1 MSPISTLTALAPAK
15 INLYLH
21 VVGRRSNGYHELD
34 SLIAFSDLHDVIRV
48 DPAETLTLTLEGPF
62 AHGLEGGANNLVLR
76 AAMALADQAGRKAG
90 ASITLSKNL
99 PVASGIGG
107 GSADA
112 AATLRILNRFWQVGL
127 DGPTLSRLGQSLGA
141 DVPVCLFGQT
151 ARVQGIGEKIEP
163 GPALPDIGLL
173 LVNPGVGVS
182 TAAVF
187 SKRRGAF
194 SSPAD
199 LPASFDSAESLVEF
213 LSHCHNDLLASARE
227 LSPQIDLV
235 LADIVQQPDCLF
247 ASLSG
252 SGATCFGLFAD
263 GAAAYAAASAL
274 QVARPGWWVEAGK
287 FLTATPPPTENP

>member
-1 MSPISTLTALAPAK
+1 M
-15 INLYLH
+15 
-21 VVGRRSNGYHELD
+21 
-34 SLIAFSDLHDVIRV
+34 IAFSDLHDVIRV